1 MKINS
6 LSATTFL
13 PFLLCGVV
21 LAGAA
26 IGQPGQAQSSQKQSS
41 MQVAQAQ
48 WQSFSPSDGGFSVLM
63 PGQPTQRKQT
73 LNTPAGD
80 INTYFYISTQDS
92 GKVNYTVSYVEL
104 PKGVQ
109 NMPAPVLL
117 EAMASGLMGDDR
129 MKVVSEQ
136 AIKLGDYP
144 GRAFKIEAPDK
155 ALIMHR
161 AYLVKQRIYQIAVQ
175 VPQAQEKALAG
186 DVDRFFNSF
195 KLL

>member
-1 MKINS
+1 MKIKS
-6 LSATTFL
+6 VTAKTFL

-21 LAGAA
+21 LG
-26 IGQPGQAQSSQKQSS
+26 GYPMMQPGHAQSS
-41 MQVAQAQ
+41 VQAATVQ
-48 WQSFSPSDGGFSVLM
+48 WQSFSPTDGGFSVLM
-63 PGQPTQRKQT
+63 PGQPAQKKQT

-80 INTYFYISTQDS
+80 INTYFYTSTQDG
-92 GKVNYTVSYVEL
+92 GKINYTVSYVEL
-104 PKGVQ
+104 PKGVEK
-109 NMPAPVLL
+109 MSPAVLL
-117 EAMASGLMGDDR
+117 EAMASGLMGDNR
-129 MKVVSEQ
+129 VKVLSEQ
-136 AIKLGDYP
+136 TIQLGDYP

-175 VPQAQEKALAG
+175 VPQAQEKNLSG